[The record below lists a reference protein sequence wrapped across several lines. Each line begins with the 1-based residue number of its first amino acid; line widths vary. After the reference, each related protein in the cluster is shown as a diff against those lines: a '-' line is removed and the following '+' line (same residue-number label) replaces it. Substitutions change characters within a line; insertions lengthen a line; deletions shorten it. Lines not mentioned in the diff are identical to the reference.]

1 MPTTKARRRTSS
13 RITSSGEIPRRPFGR
28 HDELVSALGLGGYHL
43 GLVGNQR
50 EAVRIVHA
58 AIDAGITFMDN
69 AWEYHEGESEEILG
83 KALVGRRDQVFLM
96 TKVCTHGR
104 DRAVAMRQL
113 QQSLRRLKTDH
124 LDLWQ
129 VHECVYP
136 NDPERHFAP
145 GGVMEALIEAKE
157 RGLVR
162 YVGFTGHKLPEIHLE
177 MLRHGFPFD
186 SVQMPLNCFDATF
199 RSFELLVLPEA
210 QRQGLAVLGMKSMG
224 GEGDAVRRKAVTAEE
239 SLRYAM
245 SLPVTTTVSGIDSMR
260 VLRQNV
266 RIASGF
272 TPMSEGE
279 MVALRRRVAALA
291 ADGRYELYKST
302 AKHEGDV
309 GRKQHGFPL
318 QEDVAA

>member
-1 MPTTKARRRTSS
+1 MPTTTRRRRGASLTPNA
-13 RITSSGEIPRRPFGR
+13 EIPRRTFGR
-28 HDELVSALGLGGYHL
+28 HHELVSALSLGGYHL

-50 EAVRIVHA
+50 EAIRIVHA

-113 QQSLRRLKTDH
+113 KQSLRRLKTDH
-124 LDLWQ
+124 VDLWQ

-136 NDPERHFAP
+136 NDPARHFAP
-145 GGVMEALIEAKE
+145 GGVIEALVEAKDK
-157 RGLVR
+157 GLVR
-162 YVGFTGHKLPEIHLE
+162 YVGFTGHKLPDIHLA
-177 MLRHGFPFD
+177 MLAYGFPFD

-199 RSFELLVLPEA
+199 RSFEQSVLPEA
-210 QRQGLAVLGMKSMG
+210 RRQGLAILGMKSMG
-224 GEGDAVRRKAVTAEE
+224 GEGDAVRKKVVTADE

-266 RIASGF
+266 RIAAGF
-272 TPMSEGE
+272 TPMSGAELA
-279 MVALRRRVAALA
+279 ALRERVSDVA

-309 GRKQHGFPL
+309 GRKQHGFPS
-318 QEDVAA
+318 QEEIAA